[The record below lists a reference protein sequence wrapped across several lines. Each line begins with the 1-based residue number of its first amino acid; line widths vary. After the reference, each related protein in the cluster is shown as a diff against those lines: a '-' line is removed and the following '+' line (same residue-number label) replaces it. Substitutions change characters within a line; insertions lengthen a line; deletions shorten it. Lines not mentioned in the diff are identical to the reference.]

1 MERDDY
7 ELPEEEL
14 YSESPSLISTIFAT
28 VKISLEDLAK
38 DNPISEKDKRYL
50 RQTGYLFGRI
60 NWDSKHYQDPNT
72 THLVCI
78 ATNLRP
84 LYYRWQERNEKKI
97 TLDSFEA
104 FYQTLVNGE
113 MRMDEEQLQDF
124 LELLDSISRDKLL
137 EAQYGRSRHDFIGVS

>member
-7 ELPEEEL
+7 EFPEEEL
-14 YSESPSLISTIFAT
+14 YSESPLLISTIFAN
-28 VKISLEDLAK
+28 VKDSLEDLARG
-38 DNPISEKDKRYL
+38 NPISEKDEKYL

-60 NWDSKHYQDPNT
+60 NWDSKHYQDPDT

-84 LYYRWQERNEKKI
+84 LYYRWQERNEKEI

-113 MRMDEEQLQDF
+113 MRMDEEQLGDF
-124 LELLDSISRDKLL
+124 LDLLESISNDKLL
-137 EAQYGRSRHDFIGVS
+137 EAQYGHSKDIGLSA